1 MIRLRGVNKKMI
13 LEIELGEFIAS
24 LVILFIV
31 GFTLGYT
38 WRDEDLK
45 WKKHFLGK
53 FVDIEGNIVCV
64 ECYGG
69 D

>member
-38 WRDEDLK
+38 WRDEEESR
-45 WKKHFLGK
+45 GRS
-53 FVDIEGNIVCV
+53 IV
-64 ECYGG
+64 
-69 D
+69 